1 MEFSISIPQYVGDRG
16 FDADGFRAHLRRA
29 EELGFTG
36 AWVQEQTFGTAR
48 TLSPL
53 ETMTYAAA
61 CSERLR
67 LGCAVFVSPLHNP
80 VHLAKAI
87 ATIDQL
93 SHGRVEI
100 GVGTGGR
107 GRPYAAFGI
116 DPGAMVARFNEGI
129 AVMKACWADAEINLD
144 GRFWKLEGAH
154 MEPKPVQQPHPPLWI
169 GGNHPDALRRAA
181 RLADGFFGAGS
192 MPTAK
197 FVDQV
202 KAVREALAELGRD
215 AAKFGFAKRLYVHV
229 DDDAERAAARM
240 EAALARHYERGGWSH
255 VWVVGP
261 PATCAAG
268 IREVVDAGAE
278 MILLN
283 PLVDDAEQMERLA
296 ADVIPAV

>member
-1 MEFSISIPQYVGDRG
+1 MRFAISIPQYVADRG

-29 EELGFTG
+29 EELGFEG
-36 AWVQEQTFGTAR
+36 AWAQEQTFGTAR

-67 LGCAVFVSPLHNP
+67 IGCAVFVSTLHNP

-87 ATIDQL
+87 ATVDQL

-100 GVGTGGR
+100 GVGTGGK

-129 AVMKACWADAEINLD
+129 AVMKACWGEAEINLD

-154 MEPKPVQQPHPPLWI
+154 MEPKPAQRPHPPLWI

-192 MPTAK
+192 QPTSNFAE
-197 FVDQV
+197 QV
-202 KAVREALAELGRD
+202 PVVRQALNELGRD
-215 AAKFGFAKRLYVHV
+215 LSAFGFAKRVYVHV
-229 DDDAERAAARM
+229 DDDAQRAAERM
-240 EAALARHYERGGWSH
+240 EAALAGHYGRGGWSH

-261 PATCAAG
+261 PAACAAG

-296 ADVIPAV
+296 AEVIPAV